1 MPASM
6 QYTTSTNMA
15 KALRKTVADAVEGF
29 NFMSPEIDVLKKVPE
44 EDVPYSLRE
53 TLFPVD
59 LNEGA
64 GVALIPEF
72 GKLARPSTQGLEEG
86 TGYLVHFNKRFN
98 QSTLARLVSK
108 GMSNQVVD
116 QFKYMAAK
124 SVKAISRRVAIS
136 YWGSSSAILALTD
149 TDVTTDLVQELTL
162 RAAHGITGL
171 DNAAYLADLFVK
183 ADAAGNEGDA
193 VAVLNGTTV
202 LGTGLVTAKNRTTG
216 TVTITFSAAP
226 TAATTNGLRLVY
238 NNAIGAALA
247 QTDYNMG
254 LVGWA
259 DVLTAAGL
267 HGLTHDEW
275 APAVY
280 DTTSVR
286 FSPLLYQKG
295 RDEMSLRGD
304 AKISHLFWD
313 AAVKRDAWDN
323 RASLQRFNDTGT
335 FSLDGDI
342 KGKGAENVISRFV
355 PPGWVTGFDVNKAV
369 KRVQVT
375 PLPAN
380 DGQGGVTQDG
390 GKDYIDE
397 SGRVYEINLVMAL
410 QWRNRRATAGWT
422 GKTRS

>member
-1 MPASM
+1 MPATM

-29 NFMSPEIDVLKKVPE
+29 NFMAPEIDVLRKVPE
-44 EDVPYSLRE
+44 DEVPFSLRE

-64 GVALIPEF
+64 GVASIPEF

-86 TGYLVHFNKRFN
+86 LGYLIHFNKRFN
-98 QSTLARLVSK
+98 QSTLARLVAK

-116 QFKYMAAK
+116 QFKFMAAK
-124 SVKAISRRVAIS
+124 AVKAIGRRVAIG

-149 TDVTTDLVQELTL
+149 TDITTSLTQTIQL

-171 DNAAYLADLFVK
+171 DTPEYLADLFVK

-193 VAVLNGTTV
+193 VAILNGTTV
-202 LGTGLVTAKNRTTG
+202 VGTGLVTAKNRTAG
-216 TVTITFSAAP
+216 TITITFASAP
-226 TAATTNGLRLVY
+226 TADTTNGLRVVY
-238 NNAIGAALA
+238 NNAIGAGLTE
-247 QTDYNMG
+247 TDYNRG

-267 HGLTHDEW
+267 HSLTHDEW

-280 DTTSVR
+280 DTSSVR

-295 RDEMSLRGD
+295 RDEMQLRGD
-304 AKISHLFWD
+304 AKISHVFWD

-335 FSLDGDI
+335 FILDGDI
-342 KGKGAENVISRFV
+342 KGKGAENVVSRFV
-355 PPGWVTGFDVNKAV
+355 PPGWVTAFDVTKAV

-397 SGRVYEINLVMAL
+397 AGRVYEIDLVMAL